1 MTASLKRLKQLS
13 SRLHSPTRPGNERL
27 RNCKRCERKVARGDG
42 RLRSPWSKDAAR
54 RSLSANGHWTLGNS
68 GFDGLASFVTG
79 EVDS

>member
-1 MTASLKRLKQLS
+1 
-13 SRLHSPTRPGNERL
+13 
-27 RNCKRCERKVARGDG
+27 VARGDG
-42 RLRSPWSKDAAR
+42 RLMSPWSKDAAR